1 MQTLA
6 RNRQTVWYALLTS
19 KTELTD
25 EYGNKTGQYELSYS
39 DPVKT
44 AMNVRWDTGAVQLE
58 GYGLNAD
65 GQRRMVTCDMN
76 CPIDESTILWIG
88 IEPEKDGK
96 AVPNNYVVAGVP
108 ERSLNQIAYTIQEVN
123 VS

>member
-44 AMNVRWDTGAVQLE
+44 AMNVRWDTGAVQFE
-58 GYGLNAD
+58 
-65 GQRRMVTCDMN
+65 RRRTAQNGHLRHELPD
-76 CPIDESTILWIG
+76 
-88 IEPEKDGK
+88 
-96 AVPNNYVVAGVP
+96 
-108 ERSLNQIAYTIQEVN
+108 
-123 VS
+123 